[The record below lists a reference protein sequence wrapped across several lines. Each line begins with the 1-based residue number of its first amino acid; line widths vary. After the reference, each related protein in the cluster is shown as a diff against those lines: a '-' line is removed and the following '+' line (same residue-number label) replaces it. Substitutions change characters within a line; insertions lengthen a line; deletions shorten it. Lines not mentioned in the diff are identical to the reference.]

1 MAATTYGVNSPETVK
16 LWSKKLFYETI
27 AETYFGR
34 FLGKSADSLIQWKD
48 ETSKSAG
55 DRVRVTLRMQL
66 TGTGVSGDNTLETN
80 EEALSTYTQDLL
92 IDQFRHATRSGGK
105 MSEQRVLYDVRM
117 ENMNALADYFA
128 KRFDVCL
135 FNQLAGNTAET
146 DLRYTGN
153 NATVAPST
161 NNIMWVNS
169 NVGTG
174 DQSNSTID
182 TFTTAMLDR
191 ALTRAKSMDALGQP
205 LIRPLR
211 VGGQDKYV
219 AFLHPYQVYNLR
231 RESTANTVTWWE
243 VNRSALSGG
252 MKDGAEALYR
262 GSLGEYNNIILHES
276 NYVPTGVNTVTS
288 AAVTTTRRA
297 IFCGAQSAIF
307 ATGRENK
314 NMPDQRMSYRE
325 EEFDY
330 GNQLGVAAG
339 SIYGIT
345 KTRFNSADFSTIVLS
360 SYAAAP

>member
-1 MAATTYGVNSPETVK
+1 MATTEFGTGHPLAVK

-48 ETSKSAG
+48 ETQKSAG
-55 DRVRVTLRMQL
+55 DRVTVGLRMQL
-66 TGTGVSGDNTLETN
+66 SGTGVSGDDTLEGN
-80 EEALSTYTQDLL
+80 EEALTTYHQNLT
-92 IDQFRHATRSGGK
+92 IDQFRHATRSKGK
-105 MSEQRVLYDVRM
+105 MSEQRVLFDVRQ
-117 ENMNALADYFA
+117 ENMNALADFFA
-128 KRFDVCL
+128 KRFDTSL
-135 FNQLAGNTAET
+135 FNQIAGNTAQT
-146 DLRYTGN
+146 DVKYTGN
-153 NATVAPST
+153 NATTAPST

-169 NVGTG
+169 NVATG
-174 DQSNSTID
+174 DESNSTVD

-211 VGGQDKYV
+211 VGGQDKFV
-219 AFLHPYQVYNLR
+219 AFLHPYQVYALR
-231 RESTANTVTWWE
+231 RESTAATVTWWE

-252 MKDGAEALYR
+252 MKDGADALYR

-276 NYVPTGVNTVTS
+276 NNVPTGVNSSTA

-314 NMPDQRMSYRE
+314 NMPDQRMSYKE

-330 GNQLGVAAG
+330 GNQLGVSAG
-339 SIYGIT
+339 SIYGIV
-345 KTRFNSADFSTIVLS
+345 KTRFNSADFSTIVMS
-360 SYAAAP
+360 SYATAT